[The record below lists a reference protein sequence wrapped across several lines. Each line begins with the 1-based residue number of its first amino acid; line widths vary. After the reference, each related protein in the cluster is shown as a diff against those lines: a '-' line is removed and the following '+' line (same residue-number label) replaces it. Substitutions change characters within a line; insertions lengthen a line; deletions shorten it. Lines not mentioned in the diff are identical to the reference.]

1 MTLPGLIRNR
11 ISLGELALWASAGLV
26 AFAAHAG
33 AVAVILQDPKPLAAD
48 LAPPAA
54 IMIELA
60 AEAEAIET
68 EESQIVPDQVDA
80 EEIKTATVEPP
91 KEPIVEPP
99 PEPQPE
105 PRPEP
110 VAEPLPEPEPEPVE
124 KVEQAELPPEE
135 PVEEVDSIEEMA
147 LAQLENVDVPLP
159 MSRPPV
165 SEKPN
170 EKSNKVEKK
179 NAPAASQAARKAKA
193 EVKQSNRVA
202 AAQTSSTAGSA
213 SVSPTKWQS
222 RLMSHLERRKRYP
235 SESRKNKE
243 EGTAYVRFTID
254 TSGNVTSVS
263 LSRSSGYPSLD
274 NAVVEMVRRA
284 SPVPAPPPGIN
295 RTIVAPVRFNL
306 R

>member
-68 EESQIVPDQVDA
+68 EENQIVPDQVDA